1 MTMEKE
7 HRENE
12 EKEDGDDRRIKKG
25 NKVEENEMKVNFK
38 M

>member
-12 EKEDGDDRRIKKG
+12 EKEDGDDRDIKKG
-25 NKVEENEMKVNFK
+25 NKAEVNGMKVQ
-38 M
+38 